1 MRNASEYQ
9 MTKVRDIKL
18 RLADENDPIFNKGFN
33 VSSHNKSATDD
44 PVLELME
51 KYEIEMTRENYI
63 YYSFMGDV
71 PEELD
76 TEFLASIPKH
86 LSKD

>member
-18 RLADENDPIFNKGFN
+18 RLVDENDPIFNEGFR
-33 VSSHNKSATDD
+33 VSSHNKSSAND
-44 PVLELME
+44 PVLELMA
-51 KYEIEMTRENYI
+51 KYEIKMTRENYI

-76 TEFLASIPKH
+76 AEFLASIPEH
-86 LSKD
+86 LSKV